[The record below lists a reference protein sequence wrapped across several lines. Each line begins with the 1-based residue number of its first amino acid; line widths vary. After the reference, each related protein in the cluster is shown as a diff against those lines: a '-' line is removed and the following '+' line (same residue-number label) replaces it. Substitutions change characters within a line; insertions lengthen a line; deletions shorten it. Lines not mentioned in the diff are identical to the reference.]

1 MSFSAAY
8 PVYEVAKDAA
18 GVAGNIFA
26 FGLFVS
32 PIPTFRRIIRNGS
45 TEMFSGLPYIYSL
58 MNCLI
63 CMWYGTPLI
72 SPDNL
77 LVTTV
82 NSIGAVFQFVYIII
96 FLVYAEKSKKVR
108 MFGLL
113 LAVIGVFVIILVGSL
128 QVTDSQ
134 TRRILVGF
142 LSCASLISMFAS
154 PLFIIKLVIQTKSVE
169 FMPFYLSLSTFL
181 MSTSFLVYGLL
192 NEDPFIYVPNGIGTV
207 LGIIQLVLYF
217 YFESKSREESGEPLI
232 ETDSKVQRINSC
244 YIPLILSIFLMQLL
258 LHPCEWPEVT
268 LVNHFKVQSSKF
280 LYICAFIGG
289 VEQCFQIGILK
300 GKTYIVH
307 CCYNFSWRLSF
318 DLLLQLGHFHVHQ
331 I

>member
-1 MSFSAAY
+1 
-8 PVYEVAKDAA
+8 
-18 GVAGNIFA
+18 
-26 FGLFVS
+26 
-32 PIPTFRRIIRNGS
+32 
-45 TEMFSGLPYIYSL
+45 
-58 MNCLI
+58 
-63 CMWYGTPLI
+63 
-72 SPDNL
+72 
-77 LVTTV
+77 
-82 NSIGAVFQFVYIII
+82 
-96 FLVYAEKSKKVR
+96 

-232 ETDSKVQRINSC
+232 VS
-244 YIPLILSIFLMQLL
+244 Y
-258 LHPCEWPEVT
+258 
-268 LVNHFKVQSSKF
+268 
-280 LYICAFIGG
+280 A
-289 VEQCFQIGILK
+289 
-300 GKTYIVH
+300 
-307 CCYNFSWRLSF
+307 
-318 DLLLQLGHFHVHQ
+318 
-331 I
+331 